1 MAGDLPRILL
11 QGNPRIF
18 MQYFQEL
25 DHLIVNPI
33 SLQEG
38 EPEIVG
44 KTLRDLF
51 LKYRE
56 KSFCKNKTEL
66 SVVV

>member
-1 MAGDLPRILL
+1 
-11 QGNPRIF
+11 

-44 KTLRDLF
+44 KTLRDLY